1 MILTPLPAWNFSLCS
16 LDSSWPQEVVSVCV
30 LYEALLRNVSIVL
43 QCSVIFHAFSYSVT
57 LWKACGLLQD
67 LTDTIACLSISR
79 FSKVACL
86 IHNKWRLFTFVR
98 LVWLNISIWDESILA
113 LSHLFVWLVQYTT
126 QKWTNGQIR
135 NQDMLI
141 ATTTSVHAMKSLLWF
156 DIVAAYSKW
165 QCWTISQSCMTGYWD
180 GLDSTSTLWTD
191 PQYIPQG
198 PYPMSFPGVQKG
210 QSACPPELMA
220 SIVITLVYPYTK
232 CACTPAS
239 HPGRRVTVVW
249 VPVVLVACVS
259 WQLSEALS
267 PDSPSVWTLWV
278 CISYCKWSKGTHL
291 SDRGA
296 AIAPVGIHLL
306 ALDVN

>member
-1 MILTPLPAWNFSLCS
+1 MLTWLQLTPGGCECVCIIRGIVEKCVNCS
-16 LDSSWPQEVVSVCV
+16 SMQCYISCIQ
-30 LYEALLRNVSIVL
+30 L
-43 QCSVIFHAFSYSVT
+43 QCHTVKSLWSAPRPHRYNSLPFYKSLLKGCVFDPQQMAAFHFCSPHVVEYLHLRWVYPCSPP
-57 LWKACGLLQD
+57 
-67 LTDTIACLSISR
+67 
-79 FSKVACL
+79 
-86 IHNKWRLFTFVR
+86 
-98 LVWLNISIWDESILA
+98 
-113 LSHLFVWLVQYTT
+113 LFVWLVQYTT

-135 NQDMLI
+135 NQDMHI

-165 QCWTISQSCMTGYWD
+165 QCWTISQSCMTGYWN

-239 HPGRRVTVVW
+239 HPVEGLLLFGFQLFW
-249 VPVVLVACVS
+249 LPV
-259 WQLSEALS
+259 
-267 PDSPSVWTLWV
+267 
-278 CISYCKWSKGTHL
+278 
-291 SDRGA
+291 
-296 AIAPVGIHLL
+296 
-306 ALDVN
+306 